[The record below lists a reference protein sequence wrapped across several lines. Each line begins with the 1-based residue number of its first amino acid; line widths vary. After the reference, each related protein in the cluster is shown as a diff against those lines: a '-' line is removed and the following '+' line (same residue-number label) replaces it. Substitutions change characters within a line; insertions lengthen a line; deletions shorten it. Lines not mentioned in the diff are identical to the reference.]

1 MAGSYGHV
9 VNEDGNLKSN
19 QYIADILENGG
30 DVYETVEEM
39 YGMIWYLAA
48 VLLPVGSSITAK
60 KAIEEAR
67 EYHEV
72 GLRLAQMINLD
83 LEQDGA

>member
-9 VNEDGNLKSN
+9 VRGDGNLGSN
-19 QYIADILENGG
+19 EFVTSMLNNGG

-48 VLLPVGSSITAK
+48 VLLPIGSSITAK